1 MNRPS
6 QPDLSN
12 EVADDQLPIEV
23 IRHTSS
29 SAIERPQPRKR
40 VLPKLFLLP
49 FVPLLLF
56 TGGVIGIFFQPPAL
70 RYFLKFTGLKP
81 GGGTSNPIA
90 VPVETVVIEETKKA
104 TVRSV
109 VALGRLIP
117 EGKVLTVSPPYGA
130 GDARIQEIKVAI
142 GSRVNRG
149 DTLALLDNHQSL
161 EAAVVSAEANVAL
174 QKATLEQTRK
184 TIAASLD
191 ESRAALERAKS
202 IANLA
207 TQDHER
213 QEKLFQKKMG
223 SQADIDQANALLS
236 QAQRDVAKAEATV
249 SRFESQRIE
258 DQTDVVV
265 AARKVDTAEADL
277 NRARLD
283 LARGILTAPVSGTI
297 LDIHARPGEKPGSKG
312 VMEIGDIQRM
322 TVELEVYQSE
332 ISTVTVGQH
341 VEVTSDAL
349 RESFHGMVS
358 EIGFAVERQTV
369 MRDDPAANSDARIIK
384 VKVSLDDE
392 ASLRVSRLTNLE
404 VTGRI
409 AVEESQ

>member
-6 QPDLSN
+6 QPDASN
-12 EVADDQLPIEV
+12 QVADEVLPLEV
-23 IRHTSS
+23 IRHSSS
-29 SAIERPQPRKR
+29 SANDCLAKRKR
-40 VLPKLFLLP
+40 ILPKLFLLP
-49 FVPLLLF
+49 FIPLLLF

-90 VPVETVVIEETKKA
+90 VPVEKTVIEEPKQA

-117 EGKVLTVSPPYGA
+117 EGKVLTISPPYGA

-174 QKATLEQTRK
+174 QKATLDQTRK
-184 TIAASLD
+184 TIAASLE

-283 LARGILTAPVSGTI
+283 LARGMIMAPVSGTI
-297 LDIHARPGEKPGSKG
+297 LDIHARPGEKPGAKG

-332 ISTVTVGQH
+332 ISSVAVGQH

-384 VKVSLDDE
+384 VKVNLDDE
-392 ASLRVSRLTNLE
+392 SSLRVSRLTNLE

-409 AVEESQ
+409 AVEELQ